1 MWTAPKTDWQI
12 RRDARGN
19 YIGDYFSASDWNR
32 IKNNMLHIYSMGS
45 ITAPDLGEDKVG
57 NANRID
63 PIYASDFNKI
73 ENAIEYLKLNVADL
87 DTGSPMEYFQNGRA
101 ITFEELNRLEDAE
114 QKYYDYFS
122 GQPEPEVYVDVTW
135 NVRIQNINSNT
146 ITEGGFLTDIVSPLY
161 IGNHGFDIYWDITPH
176 GGYAEAVSRGNASNV
191 LLGDRKVIYIEMFE
205 YHTESG
211 EVYEEPIG
219 SIDIEGV
226 LQNNTIVFQETIPQI
241 YTRSHS

>member
-1 MWTAPKTDWQI
+1 MWTVPKTDWQI

-45 ITAPDLGEDKVG
+45 ITAPDLGEDKVS

-73 ENAIEYLKLNVADL
+73 ENAIEYLRLNVADL

-122 GQPEPEVYVDVTW
+122 GQPEPEVYVDVAW
-135 NVRIQNINSNT
+135 NVHIQAI
-146 ITEGGFLTDIVSPLY
+146 FRDDIPVEDIRSVIY
-161 IGNHGFDIYWDITPH
+161 IGNHAIVPQWDVTTQSN
-176 GGYAEAVSRGNASNV
+176 YESASSRGTVQDV
-191 LLGDRKVIYIEMFE
+191 LLDDRRYL
-205 YHTESG
+205 
-211 EVYEEPIG
+211 
-219 SIDIEGV
+219 SIDGV
-226 LQNNTIVFQETIPQI
+226 VLMNGTNVVLTQPITIFGDLSGDTVVFQENIPNI
-241 YTRSHS
+241 HV